1 MYSTDGLKLI
11 TQSISATKMMER
23 MTAAIIKEA
32 QDKGHHVEFFMDEI
46 IITET
51 KHNETNG
58 KA

>member
-1 MYSTDGLKLI
+1 MCSTDGLKRI
-11 TQSISATKMMER
+11 AQSISATKMMER

-46 IITET
+46 IITEI
-51 KHNETNG
+51 KHNETDG